1 MITFSKL
8 GRHGNLG
15 NSMFQLAATVG
26 TAIKKGYEVKLPR
39 NETYFDI
46 HYNCNNVSIF
56 DGFDVDIP
64 VLAPEDL
71 KKIQHVYEEPHFHYS
86 SKIESIEDNTDLTGY
101 YQSECYFNHASKQVR
116 DVFKFKQLHVD
127 SSNEFFKRLNIDP
140 LETTSLHIRRGD
152 FVVKQDYHPLQS
164 SQYFFEATKLSRLKN
179 ILIFSDDIQW
189 CKSNIKSNNIYYS
202 NLTSC
207 FSDMKAMSMCR
218 NNIIVNSTFGWWGA
232 WLNEHPDKIV
242 VAPKKWFGPANAHL
256 DSSDVIPS
264 NWIKI

>member
-26 TAIKKGYEVKLPR
+26 AAIKKGYEVKLPR
-39 NETYFDI
+39 HETYFDI

-71 KKIQHVYEEPHFHYS
+71 KKIKYIHEEPHFHYS
-86 SKIESIEDNTDLTGY
+86 SSIDNIQDNTDLTGY
-101 YQSECYFNHASKQVR
+101 YQSERYFKHASKQIR
-116 DVFKFKQLHVD
+116 NLFKFKQQHVD
-127 SSNEFFKRLNIDP
+127 SSNNLFSYLEIDP
-140 LETTSLHIRRGD
+140 HETTSLHIRRGD
-152 FVVKQDYHPLQS
+152 FVAKQQYHPLQS
-164 SQYFFEATKLSRLKN
+164 PQYFFEATISARLKN
-179 ILIFSDDIQW
+179 VLIFSDDIQW
-189 CKSNIKSNNIYYS
+189 CKDNIKSKNVYYS

-218 NNIIVNSTFGWWGA
+218 YNIIVNSTFGWWGA

-242 VAPKKWFGPANAHL
+242 IAPKLWFGPGNAHL
-256 DSSDVIPS
+256 DASDVIPS
-264 NWIKI
+264 DWIKL